1 MANNNTLL
9 SSIAQRFTN
18 DLEDVATE
26 ALSFILSRS
35 PAARSA
41 LSDLLGDDRG
51 PLPIEKTQT
60 WLADAY
66 GAIPDLA
73 CFDQADHLV
82 ALIESKFW
90 APLTPN
96 QPVTYWQGLPVD
108 RPAVLLFL
116 APANRVDEGSLWAE
130 LEGKLREAGHELG
143 PVHRDESLKG
153 ARAEADQRR
162 LILTSWESLLSKM
175 AERTK
180 EYSDVQACF
189 EIAELQGLAAS
200 AIAGDRPTRDEN
212 LKQLI
217 ADAVHSVEQ
226 SGWASTS
233 GLTTGQGYNYY
244 ARYLRLAGAAAA
256 LRIDYAI
263 LKQRPDRPLW
273 LWFYRDPNA
282 SVGLEAVG
290 ISFVR
295 SEEREVEHRSGEILL
310 PILLPTAADHQA
322 TLDAMVTQLERIAKL
337 IDPEGPTYR

>member
-1 MANNNTLL
+1 MADNNTLL

-73 CFDQADHLV
+73 CFDQADDLV

-130 LEGKLREAGHELG
+130 LEGRLRDKGHELG
-143 PVHRDESLKG
+143 PARNWGCVIA
-153 ARAEADQRR
+153 ARAPVDQRR
-162 LILTSWESLLSKM
+162 LMLTSWESLLSKM
-175 AERTK
+175 AQRTK

-200 AIAGDRPTRDEN
+200 VIAGDRPTRDEN

-217 ADAVHSVEQ
+217 ADAVRHVEQ
-226 SGWASTS
+226 SKWADTK
-233 GLTTGQGYNYY
+233 GTNRGTRIRL
-244 ARYLRLAGAAAA
+244 LRKVPPSRGGIHLAGHRLQSREANAGKTAV
-256 LRIDYAI
+256 AI
-263 LKQRPDRPLW
+263 LLRRLRSWCKC
-273 LWFYRDPNA
+273 
-282 SVGLEAVG
+282 AVG
-290 ISFVR
+290 R
-295 SEEREVEHRSGEILL
+295 S
-310 PILLPTAADHQA
+310 PQQA
-322 TLDAMVTQLERIAKL
+322 
-337 IDPEGPTYR
+337 